1 MKNIMPPIDTPDN
14 EFKDGNP
21 TTGELG
27 TLVNALFMNNLQS
40 SVRDVQSELMSV
52 LSAAGIHPD
61 GDSVTQLL
69 TSIRKLTP
77 GRLLAPPRVV
87 TTSGPITKT
96 PGATKWRIRILGGGG
111 GSSSPAPTSTNEVSV
126 SCGGG
131 AGAYAEGIYDVNE
144 LTTVMVTIGAGGTA
158 GTPSSQNGTDG
169 GTTSVGTLIS
179 APGGKAGLPA
189 GPAVPPFQPVANT
202 NTNNPVGWN
211 IAATPGAGAEPAVA
225 VDAQYAIGS
234 RGADS
239 QLGAG
244 GHVPAINNP
253 ANTGAGYG
261 SGASGCSIGPSH
273 ASVSGADGNPGIAII
288 EEYA

>member
-27 TLVNALFMNNLQS
+27 TLINALFMNNLQS

-52 LSAAGIHPD
+52 LSAAGINPD

-69 TSIRKLTP
+69 SSIRKLTP
-77 GRLLAPPRVV
+77 GRLLN
-87 TTSGPITKT
+87 TQIFTETGTITKT
-96 PGATKWRIRILGGGG
+96 PGATKWRIRIIGGG
-111 GSSSPAPTSTNEVSV
+111 GSSSSPSPTSINEVSV
-126 SCGGG
+126 CCGGG
-131 AGAYAEGIYDVNE
+131 AGAYAEGIYDVSGINSA
-144 LTTVMVTIGAGGTA
+144 LVTIGAGGTA

-211 IAATPGAGAEPAVA
+211 IAGTPGAGAEPAVA

-261 SGASGCSIGPSH
+261 SGASGCSIGHSH

>member
-14 EFKDGNP
+14 KFKDGNP

-27 TLVNALFMNNLQS
+27 TLINALFMNNLQS

-52 LSAAGIHPD
+52 LSAAGINPD
-61 GDSVTQLL
+61 GDSVIQLL
-69 TSIRKLTP
+69 SSIRILTP
-77 GRLLAPPRVV
+77 GRLLN
-87 TTSGPITKT
+87 TQIFTETGTITKT
-96 PGATKWRIRILGGGG
+96 PGATKWRIRIIGGG
-111 GSSSPAPTSTNEVSV
+111 GSSSSPSPTSINEVSV
-126 SCGGG
+126 CCGGG
-131 AGAYAEGIYDVNE
+131 AGAYAEGIYDVSGINSA
-144 LTTVMVTIGAGGTA
+144 LVTIGAGGTA

-211 IAATPGAGAEPAVA
+211 IAGTPGAGAEPAVA

>member
-1 MKNIMPPIDTPDN
+1 MKNIMPPIDTPDY

-27 TLVNALFMNNLQS
+27 TLINALFMNNLQS

-52 LSAAGIHPD
+52 LSAAGINPD

-69 TSIRKLTP
+69 SSIRKLTP
-77 GRLLAPPRVV
+77 GRLLN
-87 TTSGPITKT
+87 TQIFTETGTITKT
-96 PGATKWRIRILGGGG
+96 PGATKWRIRIIGGG
-111 GSSSPAPTSTNEVSV
+111 GSSSSPSPTSINEVSV
-126 SCGGG
+126 CCGGG
-131 AGAYAEGIYDVNE
+131 AGAYAEGIYDVSGINSA
-144 LTTVMVTIGAGGTA
+144 LVTIGAGGTA

-211 IAATPGAGAEPAVA
+211 IAGTPGAGAEPAVA